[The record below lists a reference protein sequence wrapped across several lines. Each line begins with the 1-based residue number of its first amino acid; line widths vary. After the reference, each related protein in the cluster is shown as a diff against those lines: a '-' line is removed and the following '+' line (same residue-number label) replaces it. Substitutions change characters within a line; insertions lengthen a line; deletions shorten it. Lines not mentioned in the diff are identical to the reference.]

1 MKIRQGFVSNSSTTS
16 FLIYGVSVD
25 DAELVDKAW
34 DVEGIEGYGNPYDSG
49 GWIGASWCQ
58 VRDDETGAQFKAR
71 VEAKLF
77 TELGIKPEQCDTIE
91 QAWRDG

>member
-16 FLIYGVSVD
+16 FLIYGVFVD
-25 DAELVDKAW
+25 DEELVDKAW
-34 DVEGIEGYGNPYDSG
+34 GVDGIQGYSDPYDSG
-49 GWIGASWCQ
+49 GWVGASWCS

-77 TELGIKPEQCDTIE
+77 TELGIKPEDCGTHE